1 MIISCFGKQS
11 NKGSSG
17 SDMKLVEKDKILQ
30 DDKNLAVEL
39 NIFLNAPFLH

>member
-1 MIISCFGKQS
+1 MIVSCFGKQS

-39 NIFLNAPFLH
+39 NIFLNTPFLH

>member
-1 MIISCFGKQS
+1 MIVSCFGKQS

-17 SDMKLVEKDKILQ
+17 SDMKLVEKDEIRQ

-39 NIFLNAPFLH
+39 HIFKNTSFLH